1 MQAPGTFTWRMLA
14 TVLGG
19 QALVI
24 FFGALVARGL
34 TPERATDLPLGLT
47 PFVVMCA
54 VAVLALV
61 AAGLVRRPWGPV
73 LGWVVQLLTLL
84 SAVWVPMM
92 LAIAVVFGALYGYC
106 LYQGRKI
113 DARMSAAPGS
123 AATPR

>member
-1 MQAPGTFTWRMLA
+1 MRAPGKFTWRMLA

-34 TPERATDLPLGLT
+34 RVEESSDLPLGLT

-54 VAVLALV
+54 VAVLALL
-61 AAGLVRRPWGPV
+61 AAGMVRRPGGPV
-73 LGWVVQLLTLL
+73 LGWVVQGLTLL
-84 SAVWVPMM
+84 SAIWVPTM

-106 LYQGRKI
+106 QWQGTKI
-113 DARMSAAPGS
+113 DARTAAAEAGPAS
-123 AATPR
+123 Q